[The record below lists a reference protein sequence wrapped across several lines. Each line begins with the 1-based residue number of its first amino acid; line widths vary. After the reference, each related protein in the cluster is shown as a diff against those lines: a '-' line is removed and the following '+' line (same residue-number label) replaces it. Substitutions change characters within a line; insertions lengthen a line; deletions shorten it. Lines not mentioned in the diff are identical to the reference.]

1 MIIVILTM
9 GIIAYIILSGF
20 YLGTIENWDNFF
32 PFGVSGV
39 FRGSATIF
47 FAYVGF
53 DAVATAAE
61 EAKNPK
67 RVNKTSFLMKTF
79 HFINICFVKQ
89 DLPIGI
95 LASLTISTILYVLV
109 TAVLTLMVPYYLI
122 DINSP
127 LAAAYEHV
135 CINFRVFVFT

>member
-20 YLGTIENWDNFF
+20 YLGTIDNWDPFF
-32 PFGVSGV
+32 PYGVAGI

-67 RVNKTSFLMKTF
+67 RVKKKDKKKTKKLYINLYLLLKGFTNWYSCFFKYFNYFICISYCSFNF
-79 HFINICFVKQ
+79 N
-89 DLPIGI
+89 G
-95 LASLTISTILYVLV
+95 SLLSY
-109 TAVLTLMVPYYLI
+109 
-122 DINSP
+122 
-127 LAAAYEHV
+127 
-135 CINFRVFVFT
+135 